1 MNREETITLEELQKD
16 YYVNLG
22 FSDEYGNELYLLCE
36 ITNFEIE
43 IYTSHSERFGKNV
56 SYNVMVG
63 IKAIDEDWI
72 KQYTDTFGKDE
83 EIELIEKGGFS
94 PRLFDECEFIKKQNN
109 D

>member
-1 MNREETITLEELQKD
+1 MISTETLRFEELQND

-22 FSDEYGNELYLLCE
+22 FLDEHDNELYLLCE
-36 ITNFEIE
+36 ITKYYIE
-43 IYTSHSERFGKNV
+43 IYTSESERLGKNV
-56 SYNVMVG
+56 SYNVMLG
-63 IKAIDEDWI
+63 IKPIDADWI

-83 EIELIEKGGFS
+83 EMELIEKGGFS